1 MQRCNNVK
9 GKLFNVEDC
18 AELESVNAAL
28 KARAYDDGEEF
39 FLGTLKNGMARA
51 TNMRRSAPGDTEVNS

>member
-9 GKLFNVEDC
+9 GKLFNLEDC

-28 KARAYDDGEEF
+28 KARGYEDGEEF
-39 FLGTLKNGMARA
+39 FLGTFKNGMAKA
-51 TNMRRSAPGDTEVNS
+51 TNRRRSAATDTEINS